1 MKCEELEKNF
11 DDFIEHFKGIPPE
24 DVLKELQ
31 SLGVEFSN
39 LEDCKNCIKET
50 AKD

>member
-1 MKCEELEKNF
+1 MQKKIEKSF
-11 DDFIEHFKGIPPE
+11 DDFIDDFENIPPE
-24 DVLKELQ
+24 DILKELQ

-39 LEDCKNCIKET
+39 LENCKNCIKET